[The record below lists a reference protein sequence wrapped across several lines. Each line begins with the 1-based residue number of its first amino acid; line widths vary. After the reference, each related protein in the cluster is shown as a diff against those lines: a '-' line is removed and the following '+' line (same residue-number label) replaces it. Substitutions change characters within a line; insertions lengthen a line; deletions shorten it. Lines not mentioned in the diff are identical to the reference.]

1 MCCNPNLFYVSY
13 FRFLYN
19 CFLKFIVQKMIFE
32 MFKSEMVILT
42 GRQNANITDAD
53 VIVT

>member
-19 CFLKFIVQKMIFE
+19 CFLKFIVQKIIFE
-32 MFKSEMVILT
+32 MFKSGVVILT
-42 GRQNANITDAD
+42 RRQNANITDAD